1 MTNKT
6 KTDIE
11 NIYIIEGW
19 KLRKANDDDTN
30 RIEDSRYYKVECD
43 DLVVYDYDKHN
54 ARPYIKDLLNRSWVF
69 IEIKLLKILI
79 WICLVFVLF
88 FVLLFVR
95 LPSKAYLT
103 DAIANS
109 TPKTTTST
117 TQESQ
122 MNVPTGG
129 AMNIQDVLLKK

>member
-1 MTNKT
+1 MTKT
-6 KTDIE
+6 KTEIE

-19 KLRKANDDDTN
+19 KLRKAIEEDTKK
-30 RIEDSRYYKVECD
+30 IEDSRYYKIECE
-43 DLVVYDYDKHN
+43 DLIVYDYDKHN

-69 IEIKLLKILI
+69 LEIKLLKVII
-79 WICLVFVLF
+79 WICLVFVVF

-103 DAIANS
+103 ESLTNQ

-117 TQESQ
+117 DTQNQ
-122 MNVPTGG
+122 MNVPTGW
-129 AMNIQDVLLKK
+129 AMNIQDVLLNK